1 MTDKKQL
8 LLWISALVLGAV
20 LGLLQQDWINELAD
34 FVAAVY
40 TRLFQVLAAPTIALA
55 IITTLS
61 TLGMQK
67 DTGRIFRHTITYTLL
82 TTVCSALVGLVLFL
96 FVRPDSL
103 PEQIVNSG
111 VVAGI
116 EGVKPESSVYDHIL
130 SVIPT
135 NMVQPFLAGNVL
147 SILLLA
153 AAVGVG
159 LSAMKESEAKKTLV
173 NMVNGLQDLMFILIK
188 ALIRTLPLGIVAFA
202 AQLTAAPIEGLGGAL
217 GKYVLVILGGNL
229 VQFFLILPLF
239 LLARGL
245 NPLYI
250 LMYVTCSF
258 DGILHKI
265 ECCDPTCYHTVGRTE
280 PQCQSESLTF
290 RIANLHYNQY
300 ERLCSIHSRH
310 VALCDAEWRIHIFRP
325 AFTDIIAD
333 SSVVAVD
340 CRDFGNRQC
349 GCSDGLLL
357 PDLLSDVGYWGSFEH
372 NGHHFASIHG
382 Y

>member
-116 EGVKPESSVYDHIL
+116 EGVKPES
-130 SVIPT
+130 
-135 NMVQPFLAGNVL
+135 
-147 SILLLA
+147 
-153 AAVGVG
+153 
-159 LSAMKESEAKKTLV
+159 
-173 NMVNGLQDLMFILIK
+173 
-188 ALIRTLPLGIVAFA
+188 
-202 AQLTAAPIEGLGGAL
+202 
-217 GKYVLVILGGNL
+217 
-229 VQFFLILPLF
+229 
-239 LLARGL
+239 
-245 NPLYI
+245 
-250 LMYVTCSF
+250 
-258 DGILHKI
+258 
-265 ECCDPTCYHTVGRTE
+265 
-280 PQCQSESLTF
+280 
-290 RIANLHYNQY
+290 
-300 ERLCSIHSRH
+300 
-310 VALCDAEWRIHIFRP
+310 
-325 AFTDIIAD
+325 
-333 SSVVAVD
+333 
-340 CRDFGNRQC
+340 
-349 GCSDGLLL
+349 
-357 PDLLSDVGYWGSFEH
+357 
-372 NGHHFASIHG
+372 
-382 Y
+382 

>member
-20 LGLLQQDWINELAD
+20 LGLLQQNWVNELAD

-61 TLGMQK
+61 TLGKQK
-67 DTGRIFRHTITYTLL
+67 DTGMIFRHTITYTLL

-96 FVRPDSL
+96 VVRPDSL

-116 EGVKPESSVYDHIL
+116 EDVKPESSVYDHIL
-130 SVIPT
+130 SVIPS

-159 LSAMKESEAKKTLV
+159 LSAMKESESKKTLI

-250 LMYVTCSF
+250 LKCMSPAVLMAFFTKSSAATLPVTIQSAEQNLNVNPKVSRFVLPICTTINMNGCAAFILVTSLYVICRMEDSYLST
-258 DGILHKI
+258 
-265 ECCDPTCYHTVGRTE
+265 
-280 PQCQSESLTF
+280 SL
-290 RIANLHYNQY
+290 Y
-300 ERLCSIHSRH
+300 
-310 VALCDAEWRIHIFRP
+310 
-325 AFTDIIAD
+325 
-333 SSVVAVD
+333 
-340 CRDFGNRQC
+340 
-349 GCSDGLLL
+349 
-357 PDLLSDVGYWGSFEH
+357 
-372 NGHHFASIHG
+372 
-382 Y
+382 